1 MLVDLNFNGKYV
13 VVVGGGSESYR
24 KTQSFVEAGSKILV
38 VSKTFSRGIKELHTL
53 GKLEL
58 LQAEV
63 KDAEAFVK
71 NLKPKPDLLV
81 AVTNDH
87 KLNAQLIKHAKTA
100 GCMVYSVDNPAVSD
114 FILPALAKVGEVRI
128 AISTAGKSPAMA
140 RVLRQRIEKMVTP
153 EDLLQIKL
161 QTYARAALKKRISDQ
176 KVRKQILYKMLK
188 NPEIKKFLKEE
199 KFNEAQ
205 EMAMKILEK
214 MVKETSK
221 QAPVVAAKQSQEAL
235 K

>member
-13 VVVGGGSESYR
+13 VILGGGSESYR
-24 KTQSFVEAGSKILV
+24 KTLSFVEASSKILV
-38 VSKTFSRGIKELHTL
+38 VSKTFSRGIKELHTM

-63 KDAEAFVK
+63 KDGEAFVK

-87 KLNAQLIKHAKTA
+87 KLNAQLIKHAKAA
-100 GCMVYSVDNPAVSD
+100 GCMVYAADNPAVSD

-140 RVLRQRIEKMVTP
+140 RVLRQRIEKIVTQ

-161 QTYARAALKKRISDQ
+161 QTYARAVLKKRIQDQ

-188 NPEIKKFLKEE
+188 NNEIKRFLKEG
-199 KFNEAQ
+199 KLDEAK

-214 MVKETSK
+214 MVKDTSK
-221 QAPVVAAKQSQEAL
+221 KASVVAVNQSLQEA
-235 K
+235 

>member
-1 MLVDLNFNGKYV
+1 MLVDLNFKGKYV

-38 VSKTFSRGIKELHTL
+38 VSKTFSLGIKELNTRR
-53 GKLEL
+53 KLEL
-58 LQAEV
+58 LKAEV

-81 AVTNDH
+81 AVTSNH
-87 KLNAQLIKHAKTA
+87 QLNAQLIKHAKSS
-100 GCMVYSVDNPAVSD
+100 GCMVYSIDNPAVSD

-140 RVLRQRIEKMVTP
+140 RVLRQRIEKMVTQ

-161 QTYARAALKKRISDQ
+161 QTYARAVLKKRIVDQ
-176 KVRKQILYKMLK
+176 KFRKQILYKMLK
-188 NPEIKKFLKEE
+188 NEEIKRFLKEGN
-199 KFNEAQ
+199 FGEAQ
-205 EMAMKILEK
+205 EIAVKILEK
-214 MVKETSK
+214 MVKDASK
-221 QAPVVAAKQSQEAL
+221 KVSVVAVNQGLQEA
-235 K
+235 

>member
-1 MLVDLNFNGKYV
+1 MLVDLDFNGKYV

-24 KTQSFVEAGSKILV
+24 KTPSFVEAGSKILV
-38 VSKTFSRGIKELHTL
+38 VSKTFSLGIKKLRTM

-63 KDAEAFVK
+63 KDGEAFVK
-71 NLKPKPDLLV
+71 NLDPKPDLLV

-87 KLNAQLIKHAKTA
+87 KLNAQLIKHAKSA
-100 GCMVYSVDNPAVSD
+100 GCMVYSVDDPSVSD

-128 AISTAGKSPAMA
+128 AISTTGKSPAMA
-140 RVLRQRIEKMVTP
+140 RLLRQRIEKMITE

-161 QTYARAALKKRISDQ
+161 QNYLRANLKKRISDQ
-176 KVRKQILYKMLK
+176 KVRRQILYKTLK
-188 NPEIKKFLKEE
+188 NDEVKRFLKEG
-199 KFNEAQ
+199 KFDEAK

-214 MVKETSK
+214 MVKDSSK
-221 QAPVVAAKQSQEAL
+221 KASVVAVNQSLQEA
-235 K
+235 

>member
-1 MLVDLNFNGKYV
+1 MLVDLNFNRKYV

-38 VSKTFSRGIKELHTL
+38 VSKTFSRGIKELHTW

-58 LQAEV
+58 LQEEV

-81 AVTNDH
+81 AVTDNH
-87 KLNAQLIKHAKTA
+87 ELNAQLVKHAKTS
-100 GCMVYSVDNPAVSD
+100 GYMVYSVDDPAVSD
-114 FILPALAKVGEVRI
+114 FILPAIAKIGEVRVV
-128 AISTAGKSPAMA
+128 ISTAGKSPAMA
-140 RVLRQRIEKMVTP
+140 RLLRQRIEKLVTQ

-161 QTYARAALKKRISDQ
+161 QTYLREVLKKRISDQ
-176 KVRKQILYKMLK
+176 KVRKQILYKILE
-188 NPEIKKFLKEE
+188 NPEIQKLLKEE

-205 EMAMKILEK
+205 EMAVKNLER

-221 QAPVVAAKQSQEAL
+221 APVVANQRQEAP

>member
-24 KTQSFVEAGSKILV
+24 KTRSFVEAGSKILV
-38 VSKTFSRGIKELHTL
+38 VSKTFSRGIKELHAM

-58 LQAEV
+58 LQEEV
-63 KDAEAFVK
+63 KDAEVFVK

-81 AVTNDH
+81 AVTNNH
-87 KLNAQLIKHAKTA
+87 ELNAQLIKHAKTL
-100 GCMVYSVDNPAVSD
+100 GCMVYSVDDPAASD
-114 FILPALAKVGEVRI
+114 FILPAIAKIGEVKI

-161 QTYARAALKKRISDQ
+161 QTYLRTVLKKRISDQ
-176 KVRKQILYKMLK
+176 KVRKRILYEILE
-188 NPEIKKFLKEE
+188 NPEMKKLLKEE

-205 EMAMKILEK
+205 EMAVKIVEK
-214 MVKETSK
+214 TVKETSK
-221 QAPVVAAKQSQEAL
+221 TPVAKSRREAAK
-235 K
+235 

>member
-1 MLVDLNFNGKYV
+1 LLVDLNFNGKYV

-38 VSKTFSRGIKELHTL
+38 VSKTFSRSIKELHTL

-58 LQAEV
+58 LQSEV

-81 AVTNDH
+81 AVTNNH
-87 KLNAQLIKHAKTA
+87 ELNAQLINHAKTS

-114 FILPALAKVGEVRI
+114 FILPALAKIGEVRI

-140 RVLRQRIEKMVTP
+140 RVLRQRIEKMVTQ

-161 QTYARAALKKRISDQ
+161 QTYARAVLKKRVSDQ
-176 KVRKQILYKMLK
+176 KVRKQILYRMLK
-188 NPEIKKFLKEE
+188 NPEIKKFLREE

-205 EMAMKILEK
+205 EMAVKILEK
-214 MVKETSK
+214 MVTETSK
-221 QAPVVAAKQSQEAL
+221 APVAENQSQGAS

>member
-1 MLVDLNFNGKYV
+1 LLVDLNFNGKYAV
-13 VVVGGGSESYR
+13 IVGGGSESYR
-24 KTQSFVEAGSKILV
+24 KTLNFVEAGSKILV
-38 VSKTFSRGIKELHTL
+38 VSKTFSRGIKELHTM

-58 LQAEV
+58 LKAEV
-63 KDAEAFVK
+63 KDSEAFVK
-71 NLKPKPDLLV
+71 SLKPKPDLLV

-87 KLNAQLIKHAKTA
+87 KLNAQLIKHAKSA
-100 GCMVYSVDNPAVSD
+100 GCMVYAVDNPAVSD

-140 RVLRQRIEKMVTP
+140 RVLRQRIEKLVTQ

-161 QTYARAALKKRISDQ
+161 QTYARAVLKKRILDQ

-188 NPEIKKFLKEE
+188 SNEIKRFLKEG
-199 KFNEAQ
+199 KFDEAR

-214 MVKETSK
+214 MVKDTSK
-221 QAPVVAAKQSQEAL
+221 KASVVAMNQSLQEA
-235 K
+235 

>member
-1 MLVDLNFNGKYV
+1 LLVDLNFKGKYV

-38 VSKTFSRGIKELHTL
+38 VSKTFSRGIKELNAK

-58 LQAEV
+58 LQKEV
-63 KDAEAFVK
+63 KDAEAFVN

-81 AVTNDH
+81 AVTNNRE
-87 KLNAQLIKHAKTA
+87 LNAQLVKRAKTF
-100 GCMVYSVDNPAVSD
+100 GCMVYSVDNPAASD
-114 FILPALAKVGEVRI
+114 FILPALAKIGEVRI

-140 RVLRQRIEKMVTP
+140 RMLRQRIEKTITT

-161 QTYARAALKKRISDQ
+161 QTYLRAVLKKRISDQ
-176 KVRKQILYKMLK
+176 KVRKQILYRMLK
-188 NPEIKKFLKEE
+188 NEEIKRFLKEE
-199 KFNEAQ
+199 RFDEAQ
-205 EMAMKILEK
+205 EMAVKILEK

-221 QAPVVAAKQSQEAL
+221 APVAANQSQEAS